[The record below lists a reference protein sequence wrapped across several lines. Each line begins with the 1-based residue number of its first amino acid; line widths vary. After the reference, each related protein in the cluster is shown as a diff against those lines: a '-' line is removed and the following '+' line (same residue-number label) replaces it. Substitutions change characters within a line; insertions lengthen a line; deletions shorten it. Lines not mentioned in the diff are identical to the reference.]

1 MKWLLIVL
9 SIIVVVLIIFFWSRS
24 TGPTL
29 EVEIKAPPGTKVF
42 VTLPGGEEEYLKNVS
57 MLDNA
62 PITVG
67 VPIYATNI
75 MLRYNSKEKVFPPET
90 WEEGVTL
97 PVSIGIQ
104 AVPWAE
110 VFIKSAETNEE
121 TSYGPTPLTV
131 DVPIDAKVILRFNNQ
146 ETVFPYEMWKNG
158 EDGKEIS
165 HDFLNP

>member
-9 SIIVVVLIIFFWSRS
+9 FIIIAVAMIFFFWR
-24 TGPTL
+24 GPELL
-29 EVEIKAPPGTKVF
+29 EVEIKALPGTEVF
-42 VTLPGGEEEYLKNVS
+42 VTGVGGEKEQLNAIS
-57 MLDNA
+57 TDNGS
-62 PITVG
+62 ITVG
-67 VPIYATNI
+67 VPIYATDIILKYDNQ
-75 MLRYNSKEKVFPPET
+75 ETVFPRYT

-121 TSYGPTPLTV
+121 TSYGHTPLTV
-131 DVPIDAKVILRFNNQ
+131 AVPIDAKVILRFNNQ